1 MAKSKGKSTV
11 TFLIM
16 GLLILGLAG
25 FGLTDFGGSVR
36 SVATVGN
43 AEVTTEDYARS
54 VQQQM
59 RRFSAQ
65 TGQQMTFQQAR
76 AFGIDQIALGQ
87 LITSA
92 ALENEADKLG
102 LSVGDETVGE
112 RIQNM
117 PDFVNA
123 SGDFDRQIYEAALRQ
138 NGLNAGDFE
147 DRIRSDVSE
156 ALLQS
161 AVSAGVETPDIFV
174 NTFYNYARET
184 RDATWLRLGS
194 GDLTTPI
201 ATPTNSDLTAFHEE
215 NGDAFTRPETKT
227 ISYAWLTP
235 DMLVDEIEVEEA
247 QLQDLYEVRINEFVQ
262 AERRLVERLVYLSE
276 DQANAAQARLEAGEV
291 TYDDLVAERG
301 LELSDVDLGD
311 VSLEDLGPAG
321 EGVFALTEPGVV
333 GPLPSD
339 LGPAL
344 FRMNGILSARETT
357 FEDAREDLRRDA
369 ASDRA
374 RRLILDT
381 RTTVD
386 DLLAGGADMALL
398 AERTDMEQGSIDWNV
413 EVFEDVA
420 AYAAFRSAAQAANA
434 GDFAEVVELEDGG
447 LVALTVEAV
456 EPPSVLPLDDVRD
469 DVIQAWNRAETEK
482 ALTTQA
488 EALAETL
495 RGGSDFETQGATP
508 ETSTALGRTGF
519 VEGTPPDFISTLFDM
534 AEGDYTTL
542 SADGDVWLV
551 RLDAITAPDPDTP
564 EASAEREQFARES
577 AGDFSNAVL
586 SAFSQAIIN
595 STDVELNQSA
605 INAVH
610 TQLP

>member
-1 MAKSKGKSTV
+1 MAKSKGKSVV
-11 TFLIM
+11 TFAIM
-16 GLLILGLAG
+16 GLLVLGLVG

-36 SVATVGN
+36 SVATVGK
-43 AEVTTEDYARS
+43 AEVTTEDYARA
-54 VQQQM
+54 VQQQI
-59 RRFSAQ
+59 RRFSQQ

-76 AFGIDQIALGQ
+76 AFGIDRIALGQ

-92 ALENEADKLG
+92 ALENEAENLG

-123 SGDFDRQIYEAALRQ
+123 SGDFDRQIYEATLRQ

-147 DRIRSDVSE
+147 NRIRSDVSE

-161 AVSAGVETPDIFV
+161 AISAGVETPDIFV

-184 RDATWLRLGS
+184 RDATWVRLGAD
-194 GDLTTPI
+194 DLTTPI
-201 ATPTNSDLTAFHEE
+201 GTPTDSDLTSFHAD
-215 NGDAFTRPETKT
+215 NGEDFTRPETKT
-227 ISYAWLTP
+227 IDYAWLTP
-235 DMLVDEIEVEEA
+235 DMLVDDIAVEDT
-247 QLQDLYEVRINEFVQ
+247 QLQELYQTRLAEFVQ
-262 AERRLVERLVYLSE
+262 PERRLVERLVYLGE
-276 DQANAAQARLEAGEV
+276 DQANAALARLEAGEV

-311 VSLEDLGPAG
+311 VAIEDLGAAG
-321 EGVFALTEPGVV
+321 EGIFALTEPGVV
-333 GPLPSD
+333 GPLTSD

-344 FRMNGILSARETT
+344 FRMNGILAARETT
-357 FEDAREDLRRDA
+357 FEEAREDLRQDA

-413 EVFEDVA
+413 ENFDGVA
-420 AYAAFRSAAQAANA
+420 AYAAFRNTAAEASP

-447 LVALTVEAV
+447 LVALLVSAV
-456 EPPSVLPLDDVRD
+456 EPPVVLPLDEVRD
-469 DVIQAWNRAETEK
+469 EAVEAWTRAETEK
-482 ALTTQA
+482 ALTSQA

-495 RGGSDFETQGATP
+495 RTGNGFAAEGYVP
-508 ETSTALGRTGF
+508 ETGTALGRTGF

-551 RLDAITAPDPDTP
+551 RLDAITAPDPDTA
-564 EASAEREQFARES
+564 EASAEREQFARQS
-577 AGDFSNAVL
+577 AGDFSNAVM
-586 SAFSQAIIN
+586 SAFSQAIVN
-595 STDVELNQSA
+595 AAGVELNQSA